1 MKSLNDVIAD
11 PSARKTVVK
20 DIVTLIE
27 SEVSRKGGV
36 SGFAI
41 KAGYKV
47 VSKLQ
52 GGQMI
57 PSVVDGLLPEFVK
70 GIESLHGGY
79 RDAPKGTFADYLRA
93 NETRAVDAMLAV
105 TDGRAQRTSHQI
117 LKSTYQK
124 LRPMAEKQVA
134 EALPGVGAIVDRH
147 CA

>member
-1 MKSLNDVIAD
+1 MNSLNEVIAE
-11 PSARKTVVK
+11 PTSRKKVVA
-20 DIVTLIE
+20 DIVSLID
-27 SEVSRKGGV
+27 SEVARKGGV

-52 GGQMI
+52 GGAMI

-70 GIESLHGGY
+70 AIEGLHAPY
-79 RDAPKGTFADYLRA
+79 RDQPAGSFADYLKA
-93 NETRAVDAMLAV
+93 NEKRAVDAMLAV
-105 TDGRAQRTSHQI
+105 TDGRARRTSHQL
-117 LKSTYQK
+117 LKSTYEK

-134 EALPGVGAIVDRH
+134 EALPGVGRIVDRY